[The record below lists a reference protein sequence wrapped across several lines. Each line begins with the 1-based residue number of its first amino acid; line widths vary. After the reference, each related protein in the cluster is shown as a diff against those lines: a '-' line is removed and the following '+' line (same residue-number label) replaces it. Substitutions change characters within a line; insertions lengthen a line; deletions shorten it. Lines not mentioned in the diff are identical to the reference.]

1 SENSQVRDRAGDQY
15 AVDQYAADVA
25 SGVIALLGSG
35 ETAPGMVRV
44 HRELLARYDAP
55 RALLL
60 DSTYGFQENV
70 AQMTA
75 KLVAFFAT
83 SLHVDLEVASLP
95 RYDAATDLQRH
106 LVRRQVARADY
117 VFAGPG
123 SPSYALSQWRP
134 LPLGDDLADAL
145 ARGATVCFASAA
157 ALTLGRHSA
166 PIYEVYK
173 AGADP
178 TWLAGLDVLGRFG
191 LPCAVIPH
199 WDNAEGRD
207 HDTSRCFLGERR
219 LTLLEEDLPADVAI
233 LGIDEHTAVLLDL
246 ARDEVTTMGR
256 GRAYWRRG
264 GQVRE
269 LGPAPTPLAALR
281 LGRRDDAPRPGTPP
295 PMPDAPAALG
305 EAAARGDLPAL
316 AELVRR
322 ASGAAGALAPELIE
336 AVLMAREAARRA
348 GDYALADRLRAGLEA
363 AGVDVRD
370 GVGGTVWAPRP

>member
-1 SENSQVRDRAGDQY
+1 M
-15 AVDQYAADVA
+15 AA
-25 SGVIALLGSG
+25 GVIALLGSG

-44 HRELLARYDAP
+44 HRALLARHEVP
-55 RALLL
+55 RAVLL

-95 RYDAATDLQRH
+95 RYDAASALQRH
-106 LVRRQVARADY
+106 RVRDQVARADF

-123 SPSYALSQWRP
+123 SPSYALAQWA
-134 LPLGDDLADAL
+134 PLGLADDLAGAL

-157 ALTLGRHSA
+157 ALTLGSHSA

-219 LTLLEEDLPADVAI
+219 LGRLEEMLPADVAV
-233 LGIDEHTAVLLDL
+233 LGIDEHTAVLCDL
-246 ARDEVTTMGR
+246 ARDEVTTAGR

-269 LGPAPTPLAALR
+269 LGPDSTPLGALRTGRRAPTPPP
-281 LGRRDDAPRPGTPP
+281 APTPP
-295 PMPDAPAALG
+295 AGATPADLG
-305 EAAARGDLPAL
+305 EAAARGDLAAV

-322 ASGAAGALAPELIE
+322 ASGAPSALAPELIE
-336 AVLMAREAARRA
+336 AVVRAREAARAA
-348 GDYALADRLRAGLEA
+348 GDYPLADRLRAGLDA
-363 AGVDVRD
+363 AGVEVRD
-370 GVGGTVWAPRP
+370 GVGATQWSPRT